1 MLRLNSLGRSQAT
14 QLIQETAAGKS
25 LPAPIVEQIVA
36 KSQGVPLFVEEVTR
50 SILESGDLEEEG
62 DRYVLRGSI
71 GEFTIPSTLQDSLI
85 ARLDR
90 LGSAK
95 EVALTASIVG
105 REFSFELLEAV
116 AGIPS
121 KTLLEGLDR
130 LVQSDLLE
138 QRGTPPHSRYIFKHA
153 LILDAAFQSVLKATK
168 RELHRKVADVLAS
181 RFPEL
186 AETEPELLAHH
197 YTEAR
202 VTDRALLYWR
212 KAGERASARL
222 AFVEALGHVDAAMKI
237 VAELPEGTDRDEWEL
252 VFLVIEGPS
261 VMALEAWDSPPAKL
275 LYEKARSVAERL
287 GRPAE
292 VFRSVWGLWMGA
304 HSSGQHIRAHELYQ
318 EIFELLRQTN
328 EPEYLVQAHHAG
340 GSQMVW
346 EGKPRAALGHVDQ
359 LLSSYRVDVHGNL
372 ALLYGAH
379 DPGCCSFSMR
389 ALALVMMGHLD
400 QADAA
405 SAKAVEL
412 SEQLGHKPSI
422 AQTLQFRAEYCLI
435 LDRWD
440 DAAAAVKTCRSLS
453 QQFSLGNYLDY
464 ANLMQG
470 WVCVVQG
477 DAEDGLRQAEAAL
490 KVLKSVPSRRFHM
503 PIRIGSVGRAK
514 AAAGDIKGALA
525 LFDEAIDEVPITGE
539 RWYEPE
545 LRRFKAEM
553 LLAETPPRVAE
564 AEQCLLAAVA
574 VAREQE
580 ARLWELRAA
589 TALAELWARQGKGP
603 HARDLLAPVHL
614 WFAEG
619 LDGPDMRRAAKVLA
633 GLP

>member
-1 MLRLNSLGRSQAT
+1 
-14 QLIQETAAGKS
+14 
-25 LPAPIVEQIVA
+25 
-36 KSQGVPLFVEEVTR
+36 
-50 SILESGDLEEEG
+50 
-62 DRYVLRGSI
+62 
-71 GEFTIPSTLQDSLI
+71 
-85 ARLDR
+85 
-90 LGSAK
+90 
-95 EVALTASIVG
+95 
-105 REFSFELLEAV
+105 
-116 AGIPS
+116 
-121 KTLLEGLDR
+121 
-130 LVQSDLLE
+130 
-138 QRGTPPHSRYIFKHA
+138 
-153 LILDAAFQSVLKATK
+153 
-168 RELHRKVADVLAS
+168 
-181 RFPEL
+181 
-186 AETEPELLAHH
+186 
-197 YTEAR
+197 
-202 VTDRALLYWR
+202 
-212 KAGERASARL
+212 
-222 AFVEALGHVDAAMKI
+222 
-237 VAELPEGTDRDEWEL
+237 
-252 VFLVIEGPS
+252 
-261 VMALEAWDSPPAKL
+261 
-275 LYEKARSVAERL
+275 
-287 GRPAE
+287 
-292 VFRSVWGLWMGA
+292 
-304 HSSGQHIRAHELYQ
+304 
-318 EIFELLRQTN
+318 
-328 EPEYLVQAHHAG
+328 
-340 GSQMVW
+340 
-346 EGKPRAALGHVDQ
+346 
-359 LLSSYRVDVHGNL
+359 
-372 ALLYGAH
+372 
-379 DPGCCSFSMR
+379 MR